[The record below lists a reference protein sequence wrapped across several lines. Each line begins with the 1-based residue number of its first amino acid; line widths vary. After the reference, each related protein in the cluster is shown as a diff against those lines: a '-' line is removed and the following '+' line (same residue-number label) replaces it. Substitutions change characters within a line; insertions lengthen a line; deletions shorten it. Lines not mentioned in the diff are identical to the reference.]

1 VVLMETKP
9 RSAVRVL
16 IADDHPLFREAV
28 RKLLEAD
35 RGFEVVAEVGTGR
48 EAIRLARELSPD
60 IVLLDLMMPDTPG
73 LAALPDLARL
83 EPRVRTL
90 VLTAEVGDADVVHA
104 LRRGA
109 RGVVLKHA
117 STELL
122 LKAIRS
128 VIAGEYWIGRA
139 YIADLIDSMR
149 ERIDRT
155 GAVPQRPT
163 FGLTPRQL
171 EIASAIVEGATNQDI
186 AQQFSISAKTV
197 KYHLTNM
204 FDKLGVSNRV
214 ELARFAVKQR
224 LEPTL
229 YER

>member
-1 VVLMETKP
+1 METKS
-9 RSAVRVL
+9 SAIRVL
-16 IADDHPLFREAV
+16 VADDHPLFREAV
-28 RKLLEAD
+28 RKLLESAG
-35 RGFEVVAEVGTGR
+35 GFDVVAEVGTGR
-48 EAIRLARELSPD
+48 DAIRVARELSPD
-60 IVLLDLMMPDTPG
+60 IVLLDLVMPDTPG
-73 LAALPDLARL
+73 LAALPELARL

-90 VLTAEVGDADVVHA
+90 VLSAEVGDADVVHA
-104 LRRGA
+104 LRLGA

-149 ERIDRT
+149 ERVERT

-229 YER
+229 YDR

>member
-1 VVLMETKP
+1 
-9 RSAVRVL
+9 VL

-28 RKLLEAD
+28 RKLFETDPDL
-35 RGFEVVAEVGTGR
+35 EVVGDVGTGR
-48 EAIRLARELSPD
+48 DAITLARELSPD
-60 IVLLDLMMPDTPG
+60 VVLLDLMMPDTPG
-73 LAALPDLARL
+73 LAALPELARL

-90 VLTAEVGDADVVHA
+90 VLSAEVGDADVVHA
-104 LRRGA
+104 LRLGA

-122 LKAIRS
+122 LKAIHS
-128 VIAGEYWIGRA
+128 VMAGEYWIGRA

-149 ERIDRT
+149 ERVERT

-171 EIASAIVEGATNQDI
+171 DIASAIVEGATNQDI

-229 YER
+229 NQR

>member
-1 VVLMETKP
+1 MEMKS
-9 RSAVRVL
+9 SAIRVL

-28 RKLLEAD
+28 RKLLESD
-35 RGFEVVAEVGTGR
+35 PGFDVVAEVGTGR
-48 EAIRLARELSPD
+48 DAIRVARELSPD

-73 LAALPDLARL
+73 LAALPELAQL

-90 VLTAEVGDADVVHA
+90 VLSAEVGDADVVHA
-104 LRRGA
+104 LRLGA

-122 LKAIRS
+122 MKAIRS

-149 ERIDRT
+149 ERIERT

-214 ELARFAVKQR
+214 ELAR
-224 LEPTL
+224 
-229 YER
+229 

>member
-1 VVLMETKP
+1 MDMKP
-9 RSAVRVL
+9 RSAIRVL
-16 IADDHPLFREAV
+16 IADDHLLFREAV

-35 RGFEVVAEVGTGR
+35 PGLEVVGEAGTGR
-48 EAIRLARELSPD
+48 DAITLARELSPD
-60 IVLLDLMMPDTPG
+60 IVLLDLSMPDTPG
-73 LAALPDLARL
+73 LAALPELARL

-90 VLTAEVGDADVVHA
+90 VLSAEIGDADVVHA
-104 LRRGA
+104 LRLGA

-122 LKAIRS
+122 LKSIHS
-128 VIAGEYWIGRA
+128 VMAGEYWIGRA

-149 ERIDRT
+149 ERGERT

-229 YER
+229 YQR

>member
-1 VVLMETKP
+1 MDTKP
-9 RSAVRVL
+9 RSAIRVV

-28 RKLLEAD
+28 RKLLESDPA
-35 RGFEVVAEVGTGR
+35 FQVVAEVGTGR
-48 EAIRLARELSPD
+48 EAIAAARELSPD

-90 VLTAEVGDADVVHA
+90 VLSAEVGDADVVHA
-104 LRRGA
+104 LQLGA

-128 VIAGEYWIGRA
+128 VVSGEYWIGRA
-139 YIADLIDSMR
+139 YIADLIDRMR
-149 ERIDRT
+149 ERVQRT

-229 YER
+229 YQR

>member
-1 VVLMETKP
+1 MEMK
-9 RSAVRVL
+9 RSAIRVL

-28 RKLLEAD
+28 RKLLESD
-35 RGFEVVAEVGTGR
+35 PGFEVIGEVGTGR
-48 EAIRLARELSPD
+48 DAIRVARELSPD

-73 LAALPDLARL
+73 LAALPELAQL

-90 VLTAEVGDADVVHA
+90 VLSAEVGDTDVVHA
-104 LRRGA
+104 LRLGA

-149 ERIDRT
+149 ERVERT
-155 GAVPQRPT
+155 GAVPPRPT

-229 YER
+229 YQR

>member
-1 VVLMETKP
+1 MEMKS
-9 RSAVRVL
+9 SAIRVL

-28 RKLLEAD
+28 RKLLESD
-35 RGFEVVAEVGTGR
+35 PGFDVVAEVGTGR
-48 EAIRLARELSPD
+48 DAIRVARELSPD
-60 IVLLDLMMPDTPG
+60 IVLLDLVMPDTPG
-73 LAALPDLARL
+73 LAALPELAQL

-90 VLTAEVGDADVVHA
+90 VLSAEVGDADVVHA
-104 LRRGA
+104 LRLGA

-149 ERIDRT
+149 ERIERT

-214 ELARFAVKQR
+214 ELARFAVQQR
-224 LEPTL
+224 LEPTVHD
-229 YER
+229 R

>member
-1 VVLMETKP
+1 
-9 RSAVRVL
+9 VL

-28 RKLLEAD
+28 RKLLESD
-35 RGFEVVAEVGTGR
+35 RGFDVIGEVGTGR
-48 EAIRLARELSPD
+48 DAITVARNLSPD

-73 LAALPDLARL
+73 LAALPELARL

-90 VLTAEVGDADVVHA
+90 VLSAEVGDADVVHA
-104 LRRGA
+104 LQLGA

-139 YIADLIDSMR
+139 YIADLIDNMR
-149 ERIDRT
+149 ERVERT

-204 FDKLGVSNRV
+204 FDKIGVSNRI
-214 ELARFAVKQR
+214 ELARFAIEQR
-224 LEPTL
+224 LEPPV
-229 YER
+229 YQR

>member
-1 VVLMETKP
+1 MEMKS
-9 RSAVRVL
+9 SAIRVL

-28 RKLLEAD
+28 RKLLESD
-35 RGFEVVAEVGTGR
+35 PGFDVVAEVGTGR
-48 EAIRLARELSPD
+48 DAIRVARELSPD

-73 LAALPDLARL
+73 LAALPELAQL

-90 VLTAEVGDADVVHA
+90 VLSAEVGDADVVHA
-104 LRRGA
+104 LRLGA

-122 LKAIRS
+122 MKAIRS

-149 ERIDRT
+149 ERIERT

-214 ELARFAVKQR
+214 ELARFAVQQR

-229 YER
+229 HDR

>member
-1 VVLMETKP
+1 MDTKP
-9 RSAVRVL
+9 RSAIRVL

-28 RKLLEAD
+28 RKLLESDPA
-35 RGFEVVAEVGTGR
+35 FQVVAEVGTGR
-48 EAIRLARELSPD
+48 EAVAAARELSPD
-60 IVLLDLMMPDTPG
+60 IVLLDLLMPDTPG

-90 VLTAEVGDADVVHA
+90 VLSAEVGDADVVHA
-104 LRRGA
+104 LQLGA

-128 VIAGEYWIGRA
+128 VVSGEYWIGRA
-139 YIADLIDSMR
+139 YIADLIDRMR
-149 ERIDRT
+149 ERVQRT

-229 YER
+229 YHR

>member
-1 VVLMETKP
+1 METKP
-9 RSAVRVL
+9 RTAVRVL

>member
-1 VVLMETKP
+1 MEVKP
-9 RSAVRVL
+9 RSAIRVL

-28 RKLLEAD
+28 RKLLETD
-35 RGFEVVAEVGTGR
+35 PDLEVVGDVGTGR
-48 EAIRLARELSPD
+48 DAITLARELSPD
-60 IVLLDLMMPDTPG
+60 VVLLDLMMPDTPG
-73 LAALPDLARL
+73 LAALPELARL

-90 VLTAEVGDADVVHA
+90 VLSAEVGDADVVHA
-104 LRRGA
+104 LRLGA

-122 LKAIRS
+122 LKAIHS
-128 VIAGEYWIGRA
+128 VMAGEYWIGRA

-149 ERIDRT
+149 ERVERT

-171 EIASAIVEGATNQDI
+171 DIASAIVEGATNQDI

-229 YER
+229 NQR

>member
-1 VVLMETKP
+1 MEKETK
-9 RSAVRVL
+9 SAIRVV

-28 RKLLEAD
+28 RKLLESD
-35 RGFEVVAEVGTGR
+35 PDFEVVGEAGTGR
-48 EAIRLARELSPD
+48 EAIDLARELSPD
-60 IVLLDLMMPDTPG
+60 IVLLDLVMPDTPG
-73 LAALPDLARL
+73 LAALPELAAL

-90 VLTAEVGDADVVHA
+90 VLSAEVGDSDVVHA
-104 LRRGA
+104 LQLGA

-122 LKAIRS
+122 LKAIRT
-128 VIAGEYWIGRA
+128 VTTGQYWIGRA
-139 YIADLIDSMR
+139 YVADLIENMR
-149 ERIDRT
+149 ERTMRT
-155 GAVPQRPT
+155 GAVPRHPT

-171 EIASAIVEGATNQDI
+171 EIASAIVEGATNRDI

-204 FDKLGVSNRV
+204 FDKLGVSNRI
-214 ELARFAVKQR
+214 ELARFAIKQR

-229 YER
+229 HQR

>member
-1 VVLMETKP
+1 MDTKP
-9 RSAVRVL
+9 RSAIRVL

-28 RKLLEAD
+28 RKLLESDPA
-35 RGFEVVAEVGTGR
+35 FQVVAEVGTGR
-48 EAIRLARELSPD
+48 EAIAAARELSPD

-90 VLTAEVGDADVVHA
+90 VLSAEVGDADVVHA
-104 LRRGA
+104 LQLGA

-128 VIAGEYWIGRA
+128 VVSGEYWIGRA
-139 YIADLIDSMR
+139 YIADLIDRMR
-149 ERIDRT
+149 ERVQRT

-229 YER
+229 YQR